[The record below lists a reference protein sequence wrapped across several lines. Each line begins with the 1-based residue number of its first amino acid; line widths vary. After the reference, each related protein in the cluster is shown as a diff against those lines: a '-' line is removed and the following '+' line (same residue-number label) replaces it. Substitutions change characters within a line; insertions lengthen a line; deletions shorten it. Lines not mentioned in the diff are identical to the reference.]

1 MNNKNNNLNK
11 ILKRKKINKTAYQIT
26 SYYSN
31 IAKNKFKII

>member
-11 ILKRKKINKTAYQIT
+11 ILKRKIINKTVYQIT